1 MMTQGRLCYH
11 TRSGHT
17 ALLHR
22 NKGKPYHMQRISGI
36 AVSPG
41 IIIGRVFVIEDNRSI
56 RVAKKSID
64 EADIP
69 SEIERFEFARK
80 AAITELDELHK
91 TAANDMGKE
100 AAKIFLF
107 HIGVLN
113 DPSVLTPVR
122 DTIAKERVSAEY
134 AISTTFQKLS
144 KKFAAHPD
152 STFQSKVDDLRDLAH
167 RLMRNLGYG
176 ARQSIADLDEGTV
189 IVARDL
195 TPSQT
200 ANFDRDKVSAF
211 VTSLGGRTSHTA
223 IVAGALS
230 LPAVVGASGVMLAAR
245 NGQTVI
251 VDGERG
257 IVVFDPDESTL
268 ATYRHEQIE
277 LRKVSLSM
285 SEFTKLPAITAD
297 GVRIN
302 VMGNI
307 EFPDEIEHIEANGG
321 YGVGLYRTEFLFL
334 TGNQKPTE
342 EDHFNAYKRCIELLK
357 GKPLTIRTIDLGAD
371 KYTQAQEEIPER
383 NPFLG
388 LRSIR
393 YSLKNQK
400 MFRTQLRAILRAS
413 ALGPVKIMFPL
424 VTNIAELR
432 SGKYFLREEMEELDE
447 RGIEYDP
454 NIEVGMMVEVPA
466 AALMAQAFA
475 REVDFFSIGTNDL
488 VQYTLAVDRT
498 NERVASMYTP
508 IHPAVLKLIRDV
520 TRAGRRQDVPVS
532 CCGQSAADPAFAAL
546 LIGLGVRTIS
556 ATASSLPMLKKTIR
570 SLTVPQCERIVKK
583 AISFDSEAEASSY
596 VLNRLRKRVPEV
608 FDGRPVG

>member
-1 MMTQGRLCYH
+1 
-11 TRSGHT
+11 
-17 ALLHR
+17 
-22 NKGKPYHMQRISGI
+22 MQRISGI

-41 IIIGRVFVIEDNRSI
+41 IVIGRVFVIEDARSL
-56 RVAKKSID
+56 RVARRLVD

-69 SEIERFEFARK
+69 SELERFEFARTT
-80 AAITELDELHK
+80 AIAELDELHK
-91 TAANDMGKE
+91 SAAAEMGKE

-113 DPSVLTPVR
+113 DPSVLNPVR
-122 DTIAKERVSAEY
+122 DMIKQDQVNAEF
-134 AISTTFQKLS
+134 AISTTFLAIS

-167 RLMRNLGYG
+167 RLLRDLGYG
-176 ARQSIADLDEGTV
+176 SRQSISDLEEGTV

-200 ANFDRDKVSAF
+200 ANFDRDKVTAF
-211 VTSLGGRTSHTA
+211 VTGLGGPTSHTA

-230 LPAVVGASGVMLAAR
+230 LPAVVGASGVMLMAR
-245 NGQTVI
+245 DGQEVI

-257 IVVFDPDESTL
+257 FVIFDPDEPTIEQ
-268 ATYRHEQIE
+268 YRQEQIE
-277 LRKVSLSM
+277 ARRVSLSM
-285 SEFTKLPAITAD
+285 SEFAQLPAITAD

-307 EFPDEIEHIEANGG
+307 EFPDEIEHVGNFGG
-321 YGVGLYRTEFLFL
+321 HGIGLYRTEFLYL
-334 TGNQKPTE
+334 TGDSAPTE
-342 EDHFNAYKRCIELLK
+342 EDHFESYKRCVELLE

-432 SGKYFLREEMEELDE
+432 SGRYFLREEMEELDE
-447 RGIEYDP
+447 RGLAYDP
-454 NIEVGMMVEVPA
+454 DIEVGMMVEVPA
-466 AALMAQAFA
+466 AALMAPAFA

-520 TRAGRRQDVPVS
+520 SRAGRRQDIPVS

-546 LIGLGVRTIS
+546 LLGLGVRTIS

>member
-1 MMTQGRLCYH
+1 
-11 TRSGHT
+11 
-17 ALLHR
+17 
-22 NKGKPYHMQRISGI
+22 MQRISGI

-41 IIIGRVFVIEDNRSI
+41 IVIGSVFVIEDTRSI
-56 RVAKKSID
+56 RVARRTI
-64 EADIP
+64 ERADIP

-91 TAANDMGKE
+91 SAAVEMGKE

-113 DPSVLTPVR
+113 DPSVLTPIR
-122 DTIAKERVSAEY
+122 QTIEEERVNAEY
-134 AISTTFQKLS
+134 AISLTFQKLA
-144 KKFAAHPD
+144 KKFGAHPD

-167 RLMRNLGYG
+167 RLMRDLGYG
-176 ARQSIADLDEGTV
+176 TRQSITDLQEGTV

-200 ANFDRDKVSAF
+200 ANFDRDKVTAF
-211 VTSLGGRTSHTA
+211 VTGLGGPTSHTA

-230 LPAVVGASGVMLAAR
+230 LPAVVGAPGVMMAAR
-245 NGQTVI
+245 NGQTII

-257 IVVFDPDESTL
+257 LVVIDPDEHTL
-268 ATYRHEQIE
+268 EQYQQEQIE
-277 LRKVSLSM
+277 LRKVSLSI
-285 SEFTKLPAITAD
+285 SEFAQLPAITAD
-297 GVRIN
+297 GVRLN

-307 EFPDEIEHIEANGG
+307 EFPHEIEHVSANGG
-321 YGVGLYRTEFLFL
+321 QGVGLYRTEFLYL
-334 TGNQKPTE
+334 TGDHEPTE
-342 EDHFNAYKRCIELLK
+342 EDHYQSYKRCVELLE

-393 YSLKNQK
+393 YSLQNQRL
-400 MFRTQLRAILRAS
+400 FRTQLRAILRAS
-413 ALGPVKIMFPL
+413 AHGPIKVMFPL

-432 SGKYFLREEMEELDE
+432 SGKYFLRDEMEELDE
-447 RGIEYDP
+447 QGAEYDP

-466 AALMAQAFA
+466 AALMAPAFA
-475 REVDFFSIGTNDL
+475 REVDFFSVGTNDL

-520 TRAGRRQDVPVS
+520 TRAGRRQDIPVS

-570 SLTVPQCERIVKK
+570 GLTVPQCERIAKK

>member
-1 MMTQGRLCYH
+1 MHKL
-11 TRSGHT
+11 
-17 ALLHR
+17 
-22 NKGKPYHMQRISGI
+22 SGI

-41 IIIGRVFVIEDNRSI
+41 IVIGRVFVIEDNRSLS
-56 RVAKKSID
+56 VAKRKLD
-64 EADIP
+64 PADVP
-69 SEIERFEFARK
+69 AELERFELARK
-80 AAITELDELHK
+80 TSVAQLDELHR
-91 TAANDMGKE
+91 TAASEMGRE

-113 DPSVLTPVR
+113 DPSVLGPIRTKIEEKHQNAEFA
-122 DTIAKERVSAEY
+122 IASTFRSIAE
-134 AISTTFQKLS
+134 
-144 KKFAAHPD
+144 KFAAHPD
-152 STFQSKVDDLRDLAH
+152 STFRSKVDDLRDLAH
-167 RLMRNLGYG
+167 RLLRDLGWG
-176 ARQSIADLDEGTV
+176 SKQTLADLDEGTV

-211 VTSLGGRTSHTA
+211 VTSLGGSTSHTA

-230 LPAVVGASGVMLAAR
+230 LPAVVGIKGLMLQAR
-245 NGQTVI
+245 TGQEII

-257 IVVFDPDESTL
+257 LVILEPDESAL
-268 ATYRHEQIE
+268 STYRNEQIE
-277 LRKVSLSM
+277 ARKVSLSM
-285 SEFTKLPAITAD
+285 NEFAKLPAITAD
-297 GVRIN
+297 GVRITLL
-302 VMGNI
+302 GNI
-307 EFPDEIEHIEANGG
+307 EFPEEIEQIESNGG
-321 YGVGLYRTEFLFL
+321 SGVGLYRTEFLYL
-334 TGNQKPTE
+334 TGTQAPTE
-342 EDHFNAYKRCIELLK
+342 EDHFNAYKKCVELLD
-357 GKPLTIRTIDLGAD
+357 GRTLTIRTIDLGAD

-393 YSLKNQK
+393 YCLKNQK

-413 ALGPVKIMFPL
+413 AFGPIKVMFPL
-424 VTNIAELR
+424 ITNIAELR
-432 SGKYFLREEMEELDE
+432 SGKYFLRDEMEELDE
-447 RGIEYDP
+447 QGIAFDRD
-454 NIEVGMMVEVPA
+454 IEIGMMVEVPA
-466 AALMAQAFA
+466 AALMAGSFA

-520 TRAGRRQDVPVS
+520 TRAGRRQDIPVS

-546 LIGLGVRTIS
+546 LLGLGVRTIS
-556 ATASSLPMLKKTIR
+556 ATGSSLPMLKKTIR
-570 SLTVPQCERIVKK
+570 SLTIPQCERIVKK

-608 FDGRPVG
+608 FDGRPVS

>member
-1 MMTQGRLCYH
+1 MTGIKQQA
-11 TRSGHT
+11 S
-17 ALLHR
+17 
-22 NKGKPYHMQRISGI
+22 KGLIAHMQKISGI

-41 IIIGRVFVIEDNRSI
+41 IVIGKVFVIDDSRSL
-56 RVAKKSID
+56 RVAKRAID
-64 EADIP
+64 PADAP
-69 SEIERFEFARK
+69 SELERFEFARK
-80 AAITELDELHK
+80 ASISELDELHK
-91 TAANDMGKE
+91 SAAAEMGKE

-113 DPSVLTPVR
+113 DPSVLEPIR
-122 DTIAKERVSAEY
+122 DSIREDHLNAEFAIASNFLKV
-134 AISTTFQKLS
+134 S

-167 RLMRNLGYG
+167 RLLRDLGYG
-176 ARQSIADLDEGTV
+176 SKQSITDLEEGTV

-200 ANFDRDKVSAF
+200 ANFDRDKVTAF
-211 VTSLGGRTSHTA
+211 VTGLGGPTSHTA

-245 NGQTVI
+245 NGQEVI

-257 IVVFDPDESTL
+257 LVIFEPDESTL
-268 ATYRHEQIE
+268 SKYRHEQIE
-277 LRKVSLSM
+277 ARKVSLSL
-285 SEFTKLPAITAD
+285 SEFVKLPAITAD

-302 VMGNI
+302 LMGNI
-307 EFPDEIEHIEANGG
+307 EFPDEIEHVASHGG
-321 YGVGLYRTEFLFL
+321 HGVGLYRTEFLYL
-334 TGNQKPTE
+334 TGTRAPTE
-342 EDHFNAYKRCIELLK
+342 EDHFEAYKRCVQLLD

-447 RGIEYDP
+447 RGEKYDP
-454 NIEVGMMVEVPA
+454 DIEVGMMVEVPA
-466 AALMAQAFA
+466 AALMATAFA

-520 TRAGRRQDVPVS
+520 SRAGRRNDVPVS

-546 LIGLGVRTIS
+546 LLGLGVRTIS

>member
-1 MMTQGRLCYH
+1 
-11 TRSGHT
+11 
-17 ALLHR
+17 
-22 NKGKPYHMQRISGI
+22 MQRIPGI

-41 IIIGRVFVIEDNRSI
+41 IVIGRVFVIEDARSL
-56 RVAKKSID
+56 RVARRVID
-64 EADIP
+64 DADIP
-69 SEIERFEFARK
+69 SELERFEFARK
-80 AAITELDELHK
+80 SAIAELDELHK
-91 TAANDMGKE
+91 TAAAEMGKE

-113 DPSVLTPVR
+113 DPSVLNPIR
-122 DTIAKERVSAEY
+122 ESIQNERVNAEF
-134 AISTTFQKLS
+134 AISTTFLKLS
-144 KKFAAHPD
+144 KKFASHPD
-152 STFQSKVDDLRDLAH
+152 STFQSKVDDLKDLAH
-167 RLMRNLGYG
+167 RLMRDLGYG
-176 ARQSIADLDEGTV
+176 PRQSIADLEEGTV

-211 VTSLGGRTSHTA
+211 VTGLGGPTSHTA

-230 LPAVVGASGVMLAAR
+230 LPAIVGASGVMLAAR
-245 NGQTVI
+245 NGQDII
-251 VDGERG
+251 VDGEHG
-257 IVVFDPDESTL
+257 IVILDPDESTL
-268 ATYRHEQIE
+268 AKYRHQQIE
-277 LRKVSLSM
+277 LRKVSLSL
-285 SEFTKLPAITAD
+285 SEFAKLPAITAD

-307 EFPDEIEHIEANGG
+307 EFAEEIEHVENFGG
-321 YGVGLYRTEFLFL
+321 HGVGLYRTEFLYL
-334 TGNQKPTE
+334 TRDKAPSE
-342 EDHFNAYKRCIELLK
+342 EEHFESYKRCIELLD

-432 SGKYFLREEMEELDE
+432 SGKYFLREEMEELTE
-447 RGIEYDP
+447 RGQEFDP
-454 NIEVGMMVEVPA
+454 DIEVGMMVEVPA

-520 TRAGRRQDVPVS
+520 SRAGRRQDIPVS

-546 LIGLGVRTIS
+546 LLGLGVRTIS

>member
-1 MMTQGRLCYH
+1 
-11 TRSGHT
+11 
-17 ALLHR
+17 
-22 NKGKPYHMQRISGI
+22 MQRITGI

-41 IIIGRVFVIEDNRSI
+41 IVIGRVFVIEDTSSL
-56 RVAKKSID
+56 RVARRLVD

-69 SEIERFEFARK
+69 SELERFEFAR
-80 AAITELDELHK
+80 ATAIAELDELHK
-91 TAANDMGKE
+91 SAAAEMGKE

-122 DTIAKERVSAEY
+122 DMIKQDQVNAEF
-134 AISTTFQKLS
+134 AISTTFLAIA

-167 RLMRNLGYG
+167 RLLRDLGYG
-176 ARQSIADLDEGTV
+176 SRQSISDLEEGTV

-200 ANFDRDKVSAF
+200 ANFDRDKVTAF
-211 VTSLGGRTSHTA
+211 VTGLGGPTSHTA
-223 IVAGALS
+223 IVAGALN

-245 NGQTVI
+245 DGQAVI

-257 IVVFDPDESTL
+257 IVVFDPDEPTIEQ
-268 ATYRHEQIE
+268 YRQEQIE
-277 LRKVSLSM
+277 ARKVSLSI
-285 SEFTKLPAITAD
+285 SEFAQLPAITAD

-307 EFPDEIEHIEANGG
+307 EFPDEIEHVGHSGG
-321 YGVGLYRTEFLFL
+321 HGVGLYRTEFLYL
-334 TGNQKPTE
+334 TGDSAPTE
-342 EDHFNAYKRCIELLK
+342 EDHFESYKRCIDLLD

-432 SGKYFLREEMEELDE
+432 SGRYFLREEMEELDE
-447 RGIEYDP
+447 RGQAYDA

-466 AALMAQAFA
+466 AALMAPAFA

-520 TRAGRRQDVPVS
+520 SRAGRREDTPVS

-546 LIGLGVRTIS
+546 LLGLGVRTIS

-570 SLTVPQCERIVKK
+570 SLTVPQCERIAKK

>member
-1 MMTQGRLCYH
+1 
-11 TRSGHT
+11 
-17 ALLHR
+17 
-22 NKGKPYHMQRISGI
+22 MQRISGI

-41 IIIGRVFVIEDNRSI
+41 IVIGRVFVIEDARSL
-56 RVAKKSID
+56 RVARRLVD

-69 SEIERFEFARK
+69 SELERFEFARTT
-80 AAITELDELHK
+80 AIAELDELHK
-91 TAANDMGKE
+91 SAAAEMGKE

-113 DPSVLTPVR
+113 DPSVLNPVR
-122 DTIAKERVSAEY
+122 DIIKQDQVNAEF
-134 AISTTFQKLS
+134 AISTTFLAIS

-167 RLMRNLGYG
+167 RLLRDLGYG
-176 ARQSIADLDEGTV
+176 SRQSISDLEEGTV

-200 ANFDRDKVSAF
+200 ANFDRDKVTAF
-211 VTSLGGRTSHTA
+211 VTGLGGPTSHTA

-230 LPAVVGASGVMLAAR
+230 LPAVVGASGVMLMAR
-245 NGQTVI
+245 DGQEVI

-257 IVVFDPDESTL
+257 FVIFDPDEPTIEQ
-268 ATYRHEQIE
+268 YRQEQIE
-277 LRKVSLSM
+277 ARRVSLSM
-285 SEFTKLPAITAD
+285 SEFAQLPAITAD

-307 EFPDEIEHIEANGG
+307 EFPDEIEHVGNFGG
-321 YGVGLYRTEFLFL
+321 HGIGLYRTEFLYL
-334 TGNQKPTE
+334 TGDSAPTE
-342 EDHFNAYKRCIELLK
+342 EDHFESYKRCVELLE

-424 VTNIAELR
+424 VTNISELR
-432 SGKYFLREEMEELDE
+432 SGRYFLREEMEELDE
-447 RGIEYDP
+447 RGQAYDP
-454 NIEVGMMVEVPA
+454 DIEVGMMVEVPA
-466 AALMAQAFA
+466 AALMAPAFA

-520 TRAGRRQDVPVS
+520 SRAGRRQDIPVS

-546 LIGLGVRTIS
+546 LLGLGVRTIS

>member
-1 MMTQGRLCYH
+1 MHKL
-11 TRSGHT
+11 
-17 ALLHR
+17 
-22 NKGKPYHMQRISGI
+22 SGI

-41 IIIGRVFVIEDNRSI
+41 IVIGRVFVIEDNRTLSVVK
-56 RVAKKSID
+56 RKID
-64 EADIP
+64 EADVP
-69 SEIERFEFARK
+69 AELERFELARK
-80 AAITELDELHK
+80 TSIAQLDELHRS
-91 TAANDMGKE
+91 AASDMGKE

-113 DPSVLTPVR
+113 DPAVLGPIRTQIEEKR
-122 DTIAKERVSAEY
+122 QNAEY
-134 AISTTFQKLS
+134 AIAKTFQS
-144 KKFAAHPD
+144 IAEKFAAHTD
-152 STFQSKVDDLRDLAH
+152 STFRSKVDDLRDLAH
-167 RLMRNLGYG
+167 RLLRDLGWG
-176 ARQSIADLDEGTV
+176 SNQTLADLDEGTV

-211 VTSLGGRTSHTA
+211 VTALGGPTSHTA

-230 LPAVVGASGVMLAAR
+230 LPAVVGIKGLMLHAR
-245 NGQTVI
+245 TAQKII

-257 IVVFDPDESTL
+257 MVILSPDEDTL
-268 ATYRHEQIE
+268 NTYRQEQIE
-277 LRKVSLSM
+277 ARKVSLSL
-285 SEFTKLPAITAD
+285 SEFAKLPAITAD
-297 GVRIN
+297 GVRITLL
-302 VMGNI
+302 GNI
-307 EFPDEIEHIEANGG
+307 EFPEEIEHIESNGG
-321 YGVGLYRTEFLFL
+321 SGVGLYRTEFLYL
-334 TGNQKPTE
+334 TGSQKPTE
-342 EDHFNAYKRCIELLK
+342 EDHFNAYKKCVELLN
-357 GKPLTIRTIDLGAD
+357 GRPLTIRTLDLGAD

-393 YSLKNQK
+393 YCLKNQK

-413 ALGPVKIMFPL
+413 AFGPVKVMFPL
-424 VTNIAELR
+424 ITNIAELR
-432 SGKYFLREEMEELDE
+432 SGKYFLRDEMEELDE
-447 RGIEYDP
+447 QGIAYDP
-454 NIEVGMMVEVPA
+454 KIEIGMMVEVPA
-466 AALMAQAFA
+466 AALMAGSFA

-520 TRAGRRQDVPVS
+520 TRAGRRRDIPVS

-546 LIGLGVRTIS
+546 LLGLGVRTIS
-556 ATASSLPMLKKTIR
+556 ATGGSLPMLKKTIR

-608 FDGRPVG
+608 FDGRPVS